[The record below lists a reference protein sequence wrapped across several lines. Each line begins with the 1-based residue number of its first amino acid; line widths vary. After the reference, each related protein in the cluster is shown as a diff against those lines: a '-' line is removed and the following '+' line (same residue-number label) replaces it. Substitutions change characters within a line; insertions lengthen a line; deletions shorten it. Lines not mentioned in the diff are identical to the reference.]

1 MSKKI
6 KIYNSLTRKKEVF
19 TPILENHVGMYV
31 CGPTVYGDPHLGH
44 ARPAISFDVIFRY
57 FKHLGL
63 KTRYVRNITD
73 VGHLENDSD
82 DGEDKVSKKAR
93 SEKLEP
99 MEIAHFYTE
108 KYHECLKKLNC
119 LTPSIEPRAS
129 GHIIE
134 QIEMIERII
143 QNGYAYVVNGSVY
156 MNVIKYNK
164 KYDYGVLSGRKI
176 EDNIEGTR
184 KLESQ
189 SEKKHSADF
198 ALWKKASDTHIMKW
212 NSPWSLG
219 FPGWHI
225 ECSAMSKKYLG
236 DHFDIHGGGLDLIFP
251 HHEAEICQSF
261 AADLCHPANYWI
273 HNNLIT
279 IDGQKMGKS
288 LANFINLE
296 EFFTGN
302 HKKLTQAYSPMTI
315 RFFILQA
322 HYRGTLDFSNNAL
335 KAAEKGLEKLF
346 NGVNMLKDLAANKE
360 KTVNVNELIEKC
372 YSAMDDDFNTP
383 ILISHLFDGVRLINS
398 AKIGKEQL
406 TQKCIEKL
414 KLMFNTFLTNILG
427 LRLNKGKVNNKVTDD
442 LMQLILTLR
451 SDAKR
456 NKDFITADTIRD
468 KLKEIG
474 IKIKDHRDGTNWEQ
488 TN

>member
-1 MSKKI
+1 MDL
-6 KIYNSLTRKKEVF
+6 KIYNTLSRKKEKF
-19 TPILENHVGMYV
+19 KPISDNHVGMYV
-31 CGPTVYGDPHLGH
+31 CGPTVYGEPHLGH
-44 ARPAISFDVIFRY
+44 ARPAIIFDIIFRY
-57 FKHLGL
+57 FTHLGL

-82 DGEDKVSKKAR
+82 DGEDKISKKAR

-99 MEIAHFYTE
+99 MEVAHFYTE
-108 KYHECLKKLNC
+108 KYHNCLKKLNC

-143 QNGYAYVVNGSVY
+143 KNGYAYIVNGSVY
-156 MNVIKYNK
+156 MDVIKYN
-164 KYDYGVLSGRKI
+164 DDHNYGVLSGRKI

-184 KLESQ
+184 ELESQ

-198 ALWKKASDTHIMKW
+198 ALWKKASNRHIMKW
-212 NSPWSLG
+212 KSPWSLG

-236 DHFDIHGGGLDLIFP
+236 NHFDIHGGGLDLIFP

-372 YSAMDDDFNTP
+372 YAAMDDDFNTP

-406 TQKCIEKL
+406 TEKCIEKL

>member
-108 KYHECLKKLNC
+108 KYHDCLKKLNC

-198 ALWKKASDTHIMKW
+198 ALWKKASETHIMKW